1 MLIITMIRKIQKP
14 ITTVQELCIIGSA
27 AVRLGILIAVIW
39 NCSMSIRHSLLH
51 FDKRVENFFTGSFSQ
66 ILSRVLFP

>member
-27 AVRLGILIAVIW
+27 AVRCDF
-39 NCSMSIRHSLLH
+39 NSSYM
-51 FDKRVENFFTGSFSQ
+51 E
-66 ILSRVLFP
+66 LFNVD